1 MLTRPGGVGSPA
13 GTAPEAAA
21 VESMLGC
28 GWPQVPG
35 AGWCLHLLAA
45 PRLAGQGGHAQ
56 EKHRFCPFS
65 AFPMTKL
72 CVFLTSGSCFSS
84 CREAPSELTGGNW
97 RGGGEGKGHKTQ
109 EESWGG
115 TVRSQR
121 VSLKPANLDGNAA
134 LADHRNMP
142 SAGGVQSRRCD
153 EACEVAAV
161 GATNPGAFLR
171 PGCLAEVSF
180 CGKNQ

>member
-72 CVFLTSGSCFSS
+72 CVFLTSGSCFYS
-84 CREAPSELTGGNW
+84 CGEAPSELTGGNW

-115 TVRSQR
+115 ECEIPETEPKTSKLGWKRC
-121 VSLKPANLDGNAA
+121 
-134 LADHRNMP
+134 
-142 SAGGVQSRRCD
+142 SRRPQ
-153 EACEVAAV
+153 EH
-161 GATNPGAFLR
+161 AFCW
-171 PGCLAEVSF
+171 GSAE
-180 CGKNQ
+180 QTM